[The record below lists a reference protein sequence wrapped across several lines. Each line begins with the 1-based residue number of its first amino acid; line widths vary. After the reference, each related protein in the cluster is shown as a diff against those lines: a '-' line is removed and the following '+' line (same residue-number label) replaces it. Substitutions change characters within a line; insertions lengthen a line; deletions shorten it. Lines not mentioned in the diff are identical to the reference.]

1 MKNATRINL
10 GLIAHIMS
18 TIIYFILVQYIVQS
32 ENVDMAGRGGIVAMY
47 LITQMFTAGISYDC
61 GLYKKYTNEKRY

>member
-1 MKNATRINL
+1 MKNGIRINL
-10 GLIAHIMS
+10 GLVAHIMA

-32 ENVDMAGRGGIVAMY
+32 ENVDMAERGAIVAMY
-47 LITQMFTAGISYDC
+47 LIIQIFTAGISYDC

>member
-10 GLIAHIMS
+10 GLISHIMS

>member
-18 TIIYFILVQYIVQS
+18 TIIYFILVQYIVLS
-32 ENVDMAGRGGIVAMY
+32 ENVDMADRCGIVATY
-47 LITQMFTAGISYDC
+47 LITQMFTAVICYDC
-61 GLYKKYTNEKRY
+61 DLYKKYTNEKRY